1 MSERSKND
9 QKLVDDISLTDE
21 SPVDEENLI

>member
-1 MSERSKND
+1 MSGRSKND
-9 QKLVDDISLTDE
+9 QKLVDGISLTDE